1 MNMNRFNFYSLLFP
15 LSWAVAVFAGQT
27 ATGDESILAKE
38 AARAN
43 NQSLLWGPYKSNLY
57 FGVRPR
63 IPDSLFAGLLWAKV
77 DDFATAQQSMFRY
90 TIHRTFQLS
99 LQPWVLHV
107 NSLTD

>member
-99 LQPWVLHV
+99 LQP
-107 NSLTD
+107 